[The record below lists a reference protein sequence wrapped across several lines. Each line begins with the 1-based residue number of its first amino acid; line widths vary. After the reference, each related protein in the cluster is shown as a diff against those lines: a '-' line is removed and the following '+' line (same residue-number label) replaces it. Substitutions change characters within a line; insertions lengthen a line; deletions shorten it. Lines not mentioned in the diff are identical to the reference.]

1 MSQRQ
6 HRHRP
11 SSRGRSIA
19 AAGLVAALL
28 GAAWWSVA
36 RTPAYAGEVT
46 VYKSPTCV
54 CCERWLDHMRRAG
67 FRVTE
72 RNVAKIA
79 AVKAERGVPDDLAS
93 CHTSIAGRYVVEGH
107 VPADLVARLLEKQS
121 PVAGLAVPGMPAG
134 SPGMEGGQ
142 RQRYDVLSFTRAGET
157 AVYATR

>member
-11 SSRGRSIA
+11 SSRGRNIA

-36 RTPAYAGEVT
+36 RTPAYAGEIP
-46 VYKSPTCV
+46 VYTSPPCV
-54 CCERWLDHMRRAG
+54 CCERWLQHVRRAG

-72 RNVAKIA
+72 QNVPNVSV
-79 AVKAERGVPDDLAS
+79 VKAEHGVPDTLAS
-93 CHTSIAGRYVVEGH
+93 CHTSVTGRYVIEGH
-107 VPADLVARLLEKQS
+107 VPADLVARLLHEQP

-134 SPGMEGGQ
+134 SPGMEGGR
-142 RQRYDVLSFTRAGET
+142 RQRYDVLSFSRGGHT
-157 AVYATR
+157 AVYAAR